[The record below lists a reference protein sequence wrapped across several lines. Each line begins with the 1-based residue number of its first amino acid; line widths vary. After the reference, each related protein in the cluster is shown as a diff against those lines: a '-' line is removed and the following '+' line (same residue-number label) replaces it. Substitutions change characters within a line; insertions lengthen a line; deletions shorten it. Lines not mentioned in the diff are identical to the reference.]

1 MADSPQ
7 RAIVDDQWITPLG
20 RYDGDQCRGGRVG
33 TCLRMSPD
41 ALGRAMAVK
50 PFSNPTLSKKEILMT
65 KTTRVPVSHDAP
77 ATRQRPVSQWTGFG
91 SLRDEVERLFDS
103 FEPRLW
109 FDRGSGRTALTGL
122 DMPLCPAIDLTETET
137 GYAITAELPGLN
149 ADEITIKTTDGTLS
163 ISGEKAEER
172 EEKEEKTVKV
182 ERSKGQGRS
191 GATCL
196 GAMPPF
202 STP

>member
-1 MADSPQ
+1 
-7 RAIVDDQWITPLG
+7 
-20 RYDGDQCRGGRVG
+20 
-33 TCLRMSPD
+33 
-41 ALGRAMAVK
+41 
-50 PFSNPTLSKKEILMT
+50 MT

-149 ADEITIKTTDGTLS
+149 ADDITIKTTDGTLS
-163 ISGEKAEER
+163 ISGEKAEEK
-172 EEKEEKTVKV
+172 EEKEATYHMRERRWGSFQRTVRMPANVDHDKIEASFDKGVLNVSLPKTEAARASERTVPVK
-182 ERSKGQGRS
+182 
-191 GATCL
+191 A
-196 GAMPPF
+196 A
-202 STP
+202 